1 MFRKSYIGV
10 VIVLFAVAI
19 LSACSGSAGSGGRNT
34 IGTGTVNL
42 GFSDPPTCGAPNGSY
57 NAVYITVT
65 DVKIHTSSTAA
76 ENDSGW
82 VDLTPGMT
90 PKQINLLGQTDSR
103 CLLATLGQGKQ
114 ITAGHYQQVRVYLAP
129 DNISNQI
136 AGNACGNASNC
147 VVLADSSVH
156 ALQMSSEV
164 QTGIKI
170 PSGQLAGGAFQV
182 GDGET
187 KDLVIDFDACA
198 SIVVQGGQWRLK
210 PVLHAGEVQLAA
222 TIQGKLTDSITH
234 ASIGGTAIIS
244 LQRKDASGID
254 RVVLQTKADAAGNF
268 VLCPVPA
275 GAYDLVATAVTN
287 TNVAYAATIIT
298 GVAPGATFSE
308 IPMIA
313 QTGTTTSP
321 ASIAGQVTTTKAP
334 AAATPADITV
344 SALQQITAGGSTYS
358 VTIPLAQQQASTLS
372 IATAAGAC
380 PANTDC
386 ASYTL
391 SVPAMWPNIGAYSTG
406 TITFA
411 QSTATPVAYELD
423 AQAFV
428 QGSGGTQDCSPS
440 VLSVITLA
448 GGGNINVTPGANL
461 TATTFTFAGC
471 Q

>member
-10 VIVLFAVAI
+10 VVVLFTVAVLAG
-19 LSACSGSAGSGGRNT
+19 CSGSGGGSSRST
-34 IGTGTVNL
+34 GTGTVNL
-42 GFSDPPTCGAPNGSY
+42 GFSDPPTCAAPSGSY
-57 NAVYITVT
+57 NAVYVTVK

-76 ENDSGW
+76 ENDPGW

-114 ITAGHYQQVRVYLAP
+114 ITAGTYQQIRVYLAP
-129 DNISNQI
+129 DNMSNQI
-136 AGNACGNASNC
+136 TGNACGNASNC
-147 VVLADSSVH
+147 VVLADNSVH
-156 ALQMSSEV
+156 AMQMSSEV
-164 QTGIKI
+164 QTGMKI
-170 PSGQLAGGAFQV
+170 PSGQLAGGAFKV

-198 SIVVQGGQWRLK
+198 SIVLQGGQWRLK
-210 PVLHAGEVQLAA
+210 PVLHAGEVQLADS
-222 TIQGKLTDSITH
+222 IQGKLADSVTH
-234 ASIGGTAIIS
+234 AAIGGTAIVS
-244 LQRKDASGID
+244 LQRKDANGID
-254 RVVLQTKADAAGNF
+254 RVVLQTKSDAAGNF

-275 GAYDLVATAVTN
+275 GTYDLVATAVSN
-287 TNVAYAATIIT
+287 ANVAYAATIVT
-298 GVAPGATFSE
+298 GVAPGATFTE

-313 QTGTTTSP
+313 QTGTSTAP
-321 ASIAGQVTTTKAP
+321 ASIGGQVTTTKAP

-344 SALQQITAGGSTYS
+344 SALQQITAGGSTYR

-380 PANTDC
+380 PSNTDC
-386 ASYTL
+386 ASYTM
-391 SVPAMWPNIGAYSTG
+391 SVPAMWPNIGAYSSG

-411 QSTATPVAYELD
+411 QSTVTPVAYELD

-428 QGSGGTQDCSPS
+428 QGSGGTQNCSPS
-440 VLSVITLA
+440 VLSVITLS
-448 GGGNINVTPGANL
+448 GGGNINVTPAANL